1 MLVGAVALIH
11 SPAADLRVTEDD
23 GVPGHLT
30 VGVGRRR
37 YGQEGAPRKVGR
49 AGRGRVGLW

>member
-11 SPAADLRVTEDD
+11 GRLLICVSRKMMEY
-23 GVPGHLT
+23 GLT

-37 YGQEGAPRKVGR
+37 YRREGARKMGR